1 MADFNDLNNLNAT
14 PDYTS
19 SFDPADVQANK
30 VMGVLAYLS
39 WLVLIPLFAARNSP
53 FARFHCNQGI
63 VLALAEVLAGVI
75 LGIARRL
82 PLIGWVFRLVG
93 ILASVAWIVLAVI
106 GILNALNGRA
116 KELPLIGGIN
126 ILG

>member
-14 PDYTS
+14 PDYTT
-19 SFDPADVQANK
+19 SFDPADVQSNK

-75 LGIARRL
+75 LAGFAVCYFILTISGIRL
-82 PLIGWVFRLVG
+82 TDSRKKK
-93 ILASVAWIVLAVI
+93 
-106 GILNALNGRA
+106 
-116 KELPLIGGIN
+116 KE
-126 ILG
+126 